1 MIRRLLLVVLL
12 CAGVAAPAQA
22 EINGQSGGYLMSVR
36 GQPKGL
42 VTVTQEGAN
51 VVLAFNL
58 FGLQPNTKH
67 RLVASSKGCSSR
79 TEKVFSR
86 SFTTDSKGTSWDPVP
101 IRADAT
107 AIKSV
112 SIRDRA
118 AGRTVACAKATIPVG
133 PGTDSIK
140 VGQPRAVVMISEANA
155 LWQLI
160 ESFSDL
166 KPNTKYRAVVL
177 PGGCAP
183 GSQPLFGKSFRS
195 NGTGSALVRVKRQAA
210 DGATIG
216 AVGVVQR
223 STGAVVFC
231 EAV

>member
-1 MIRRLLLVVLL
+1 
-12 CAGVAAPAQA
+12 
-22 EINGQSGGYLMSVR
+22 
-36 GQPKGL
+36 
-42 VTVTQEGAN
+42 
-51 VVLAFNL
+51 
-58 FGLQPNTKH
+58 
-67 RLVASSKGCSSR
+67 
-79 TEKVFSR
+79 
-86 SFTTDSKGTSWDPVP
+86 
-101 IRADAT
+101 
-107 AIKSV
+107 
-112 SIRDRA
+112 
-118 AGRTVACAKATIPVG
+118 
-133 PGTDSIK
+133 
-140 VGQPRAVVMISEANA
+140 MISEANA